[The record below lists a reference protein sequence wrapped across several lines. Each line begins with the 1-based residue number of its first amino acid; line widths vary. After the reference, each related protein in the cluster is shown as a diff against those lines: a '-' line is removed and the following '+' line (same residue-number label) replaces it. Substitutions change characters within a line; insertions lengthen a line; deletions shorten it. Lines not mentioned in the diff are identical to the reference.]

1 MNAKEAREKSLRITG
16 EAERTQYQEIKQ
28 KINRETD
35 SGNLTCKYFKSLMPA
50 VKLKLEEEGFN
61 ISVFFEQRDG
71 TIVTI
76 SW

>member
-35 SGNLTCKYFKSLMPA
+35 SGNLT
-50 VKLKLEEEGFN
+50 
-61 ISVFFEQRDG
+61 
-71 TIVTI
+71 
-76 SW
+76 